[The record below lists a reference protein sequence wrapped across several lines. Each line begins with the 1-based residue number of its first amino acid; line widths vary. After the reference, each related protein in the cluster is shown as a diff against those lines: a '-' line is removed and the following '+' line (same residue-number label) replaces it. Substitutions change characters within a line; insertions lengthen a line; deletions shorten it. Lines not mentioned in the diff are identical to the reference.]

1 MVYEI
6 PCSNNEV
13 VNWKVVK
20 HGNWKAMR
28 TFGDKE
34 GRKSSHHM
42 GTLAIDESS
51 TIQHL
56 DRHTHL
62 LE

>member
-42 GTLAIDESS
+42 GTLAFD
-51 TIQHL
+51 
-56 DRHTHL
+56 
-62 LE
+62 